1 MKRLQ
6 IPQKIVYKKFYV
18 YEKIY
23 VHEIAAV
30 ILSKIYFP
38 KNAKKPCKPNVR
50 IWSHLPK
57 KSLME
62 NFIFC
67 AVRDLNRD

>member
-1 MKRLQ
+1 MEE
-6 IPQKIVYKKFYV
+6 F
-18 YEKIY
+18 
-23 VHEIAAV
+23 
-30 ILSKIYFP
+30 IL
-38 KNAKKPCKPNVR
+38 R

-67 AVRDLNRD
+67 AVAFILIHVNEKDDFFCKIN

>member
-1 MKRLQ
+1 MQ
-6 IPQKIVYKKFYV
+6 FYA
-18 YEKIY
+18 
-23 VHEIAAV
+23 EIR
-30 ILSKIYFP
+30 SFM
-38 KNAKKPCKPNVR
+38 R

-67 AVRDLNRD
+67 AVCFITFLKNDSISSKQSGFRSVDFCISQLLSTDH